1 MKIAFIAPYE
11 ELTSLVL
18 DISKEM
24 SVEIDAYTGSFE
36 DASHIAKKLEAK
48 GYDILIS
55 RGATYQHIKDSVKI
69 PIVKCE
75 ISSFD
80 ILHALFD
87 SMKYLE
93 NVRKIGLILPKS
105 IALEGNKISKIFD
118 IKLIYMASYTHIEET
133 KVMVNEAINK
143 GAEVIIGGISTFKHA
158 EALGKKGI
166 LLKTSRETVLQA
178 MNTALEVYDLTRKQM
193 METERLNNILKFSY
207 EGIIVADTNGIVN
220 FFNPTAE
227 RIFDIKADEIIGKK
241 ADEYIPTTKLL
252 EIVETGQ
259 AQLSQI
265 QKFNNNTIVTNRI
278 PIKVKDKVEGAVATF
293 QEISKIQDYEKMY
306 RSEIYKKGLV
316 ANYTFY
322 DYIGENSKVKEMIK
336 NAKIYAKSDST
347 VLIIGESGTGKE
359 ILAQSIH
366 NASNRNNNPFVAVNC
381 SAIPENLLESELFG
395 YEDGAFTGAKKGG
408 RMGLFELAHTGTILL
423 DEIGSMPLNL
433 QTRLLRVL
441 QEKEVW
447 RIGSDKSIKIDV
459 RVIASTNTNL
469 FEAVERGDFRRDL
482 YFRLNVL
489 KLETLPLSHR
499 TGDVKLIF
507 DYFVSKYSDKAI
519 SINEELATKLEEYN
533 WPGNVRELQNF
544 VERISLLKEYIPIE
558 TIFEELI
565 EGHDKDISTPIDG
578 DSLIVKK
585 GTKDEMEKEIFQKLY
600 AECNNNATL
609 LAKKLGISRTTVWKK
624 LNS

>member
-1 MKIAFIAPYE
+1 MF
-11 ELTSLVL
+11 S
-18 DISKEM
+18 
-24 SVEIDAYTGSFE
+24 
-36 DASHIAKKLEAK
+36 
-48 GYDILIS
+48 
-55 RGATYQHIKDSVKI
+55 
-69 PIVKCE
+69 
-75 ISSFD
+75 
-80 ILHALFD
+80 
-87 SMKYLE
+87 
-93 NVRKIGLILPKS
+93 N
-105 IALEGNKISKIFD
+105 
-118 IKLIYMASYTHIEET
+118 
-133 KVMVNEAINK
+133 
-143 GAEVIIGGISTFKHA
+143 
-158 EALGKKGI
+158 
-166 LLKTSRETVLQA
+166 TV
-178 MNTALEVYDLTRKQM
+178 
-193 METERLNNILKFSY
+193 
-207 EGIIVADTNGIVN
+207 
-220 FFNPTAE
+220 
-227 RIFDIKADEIIGKK
+227 
-241 ADEYIPTTKLL
+241 
-252 EIVETGQ
+252 
-259 AQLSQI
+259 
-265 QKFNNNTIVTNRI
+265 
-278 PIKVKDKVEGAVATF
+278 
-293 QEISKIQDYEKMY
+293 
-306 RSEIYKKGLV
+306 
-316 ANYTFY
+316 
-322 DYIGENSKVKEMIK
+322 
-336 NAKIYAKSDST
+336 
-347 VLIIGESGTGKE
+347 
-359 ILAQSIH
+359 
-366 NASNRNNNPFVAVNC
+366 
-381 SAIPENLLESELFG
+381 NLLESELFG
-395 YEDGAFTGAKKGG
+395 YEDGAFSGAKKGG

-507 DYFVSKYSDKAI
+507 NYFVSKYSDKAI

-558 TIFEELI
+558 TIFEEFI

-585 GTKDEMEKEIFQKLY
+585 GTKDEMGKEIFQKLY